1 MAEKGSKGYQSKEH
15 PTTKIITIN
24 FEHLLMAISRNV
36 SDEEITTAMTV
47 GITFKGAK
55 LRKPTE
61 VKVKTKAKKKTYITG
76 QHGSGAAKKKAE
88 IRQRRANRHKGK

>member
-1 MAEKGSKGYQSKEH
+1 
-15 PTTKIITIN
+15 
-24 FEHLLMAISRNV
+24 
-36 SDEEITTAMTV
+36 MTV